1 VDLLRKIREWA
12 DGKDERPIFW
22 LRGLAGTGKSCIART
37 IAREYNQ
44 KHRLAATFFF
54 SRDIG
59 GDARH
64 ARKFFTSIAAQLAEM
79 SGVLKGH
86 IYDAIAQCS
95 DITTQTPREQW
106 RQLILGPLSKL
117 KGDLS
122 HLSLLLVVDALDEC
136 DGEDDIRAI
145 VQLLSETRSLRT
157 VRLRI
162 LLTSRPEIPIRQG
175 FNVVPKTDHQ
185 DFILHDISRSIVD
198 EDIRVFV
205 EYHFAIITQQRG
217 FTLGWPG
224 EQTIKA
230 IVQHAAG
237 LFIWA
242 ATACLYIKDGGR
254 FTKKRLCAILNG
266 NVSSTAPE
274 TGLDG
279 IYLTVLKGSA
289 RPNFDETEQ
298 SEHCSMLREVL
309 GAIVILF
316 SSLSVTSLTRLL
328 SIPKEDIDESLEDL
342 HAILDIRKEE
352 EDSIRLHHPSFRDFL
367 LNKERCHDVRFWVD
381 ERKAHELLVDGCIK
395 LMSAGLKRDVCNL
408 QEPGVLAKE
417 ISDQQRESG
426 LPVDLQYA
434 CQYWVQ
440 HLKRSEA
447 QLQDNDKVDDF
458 LRQNLLHWLEALSL
472 IGKTSE
478 GVHSIMLLE
487 SMTRVSYALRELEN

>member
-37 IAREYNQ
+37 IAREYYQ

-59 GDARH
+59 GDVRH

-79 SGVLKGH
+79 SEVLKGY
-86 IYDAIAQCS
+86 ICDAIAKCS
-95 DITTQTPREQW
+95 DITTQAPREQW

-122 HLSLLLVVDALDEC
+122 HLPLVLVVDALDEC

-162 LLTSRPEIPIRQG
+162 LLTSRPEVPIRQS
-175 FNVVPKTDHQ
+175 FNSIANTDHQ
-185 DFILHDISRSIVD
+185 DFILHDISRSTVD

-217 FTLGWPG
+217 FTLSWPG
-224 EQTIKA
+224 EEATRA

-242 ATACLYIKDGGR
+242 ATACRFIKDGGR
-254 FTKKRLCAILNG
+254 FTKKRLCDILNG

-274 TGLDG
+274 
-279 IYLTVLKGSA
+279 KASMGS
-289 RPNFDETEQ
+289 
-298 SEHCSMLREVL
+298 
-309 GAIVILF
+309 IL
-316 SSLSVTSLTRLL
+316 
-328 SIPKEDIDESLEDL
+328 P
-342 HAILDIRKEE
+342 
-352 EDSIRLHHPSFRDFL
+352 
-367 LNKERCHDVRFWVD
+367 CW
-381 ERKAHELLVDGCIK
+381 KALF
-395 LMSAGLKRDVCNL
+395 
-408 QEPGVLAKE
+408 VLALMKWN
-417 ISDQQRESG
+417 G
-426 LPVDLQYA
+426 TNTVA
-434 CQYWVQ
+434 C
-440 HLKRSEA
+440 
-447 QLQDNDKVDDF
+447 
-458 LRQNLLHWLEALSL
+458 
-472 IGKTSE
+472 
-478 GVHSIMLLE
+478 
-487 SMTRVSYALRELEN
+487 

>member
-37 IAREYNQ
+37 IAREYYQ

-79 SGVLKGH
+79 SEVLKGY
-86 IYDAIAQCS
+86 ICDTIAQCS
-95 DITTQTPREQW
+95 DIITQAPREQW

-117 KGDLS
+117 KSDLS
-122 HLSLLLVVDALDEC
+122 HLSLLLVVDALLLFIHIASSCKLWQIVDALDEC
-136 DGEDDIRAI
+136 DGKDDIRAI
-145 VQLLSETRSLRT
+145 VQLLSETRLLRT

-205 EYHFAIITQQRG
+205 EYHFAIITQQRE

-224 EQTIKA
+224 QEIINA

-242 ATACLYIKDGGR
+242 VTAYLYIKNGGR
-254 FTKKRLCAILNG
+254 FTKKRLYAILNG
-266 NVSSTAPE
+266 NISSTALE

-279 IYLTVLKGSA
+279 IYLTVLKGSV
-289 RPNFDETEQ
+289 RLDFDEIEQ
-298 SEHCSMLREVL
+298 NEHYNMLREVL

-316 SSLSVTSLTRLL
+316 SSLSTTSLTRLL
-328 SIPKEDIDESLEDL
+328 SIPKEDIDENLEDL

-367 LNKERCHDVRFWVD
+367 LNRTRCHDVRFWVD
-381 ERKAHELLVDGCIK
+381 ERKAHELLADGYIR
-395 LMSAGLKRDVCNL
+395 LMFTELKRDICNL

-426 LPVDLQYA
+426 LPVDLQYT
-434 CQYWVQ
+434 CQY
-440 HLKRSEA
+440 
-447 QLQDNDKVDDF
+447 
-458 LRQNLLHWLEALSL
+458 
-472 IGKTSE
+472 
-478 GVHSIMLLE
+478 
-487 SMTRVSYALRELEN
+487 